1 VAVSLPPPDFEVVHT
16 LTIQKIDG
24 NRALAWGALEAGV
37 SLVTGYPGSPATGTF
52 QTLLETTYLY
62 GHIAEWCLNE
72 RIALDM
78 AAGASQGGQRALV
91 CVKSVGMN
99 VALDTLMTL
108 NLTGVHAGLVIL
120 VGDDPGARGSQNEQD
135 SRLLAPLTELPLLE
149 PATPAEGRRMMR
161 WAFDFSETLQTVV
174 IIRITRGFS
183 EYQEHMVSLAPPE
196 NRPVLPP
203 NRESMRWIAIPSTA
217 VEQHRRLH
225 QKLEQATA
233 QFSHLPFNRIEGSGS
248 KGILAGGFAYTKLR
262 QILAGADTSALSILK
277 LSAVY
282 PLPYDLVA
290 GFLKSCEEVLV
301 FEEVDPYLEDAL
313 KTVGYDLGVAPKI
326 LGKRTGHVNWEGE
339 LDHRHIQH
347 ALVTCL
353 PDFSPVQPKFKTDSE
368 KVKPVRRKQ
377 CEECPYVEILTIFRE
392 EAAALNQSPFLT
404 GDPGCLVTA
413 AHLLDIK
420 LSMGSAIGIAA
431 GLTKAGVS
439 EPVVAVFGDS
449 AFYHGGLNALI
460 QARATRTNLLTLVLD
475 NGGAVTTGG
484 QPTPDRGLDLPEGK
498 GPVVSIRTLAET
510 CGVESIWEIGVDGR
524 ETQMR
529 AIFRQALLSEG
540 LNMVIIRVQCQ
551 GD

>member
-1 VAVSLPPPDFEVVHT
+1 VAVSLPQPDFEVVDT
-16 LTIQKIDG
+16 LTMQKIDG
-24 NRALAWGALEAGV
+24 NRALAWGALEAGI
-37 SLVTGYPGSPATGTF
+37 SLVTGYPGSPATDTF
-52 QTLLETTYLY
+52 QTLLETAHLY

-135 SRLLAPLTELPLLE
+135 TRLLASLTEVPLLE
-149 PATPAEGRRMMR
+149 PATPDEGRRMMY
-161 WAFDFSETLQTVV
+161 WAFDFSEALQTAV

-183 EYQEHMVSLAPPE
+183 EYQEHIAPLAPPE

-225 QKLEQATA
+225 QKLGQAAA
-233 QFSHLPFNRIEGSGS
+233 QFSNLPFNRIEGSGS

-262 QILAGADTSALSILK
+262 QTLAGADTSALSILK
-277 LSAVY
+277 LSTVY
-282 PLPYDLVA
+282 PLPDDLVA
-290 GFLKSCEEVLV
+290 RFLKNCDQVLV

-313 KTVGYDLGVAPKI
+313 KTVGYDLGVTPRI

-339 LDHRHIQH
+339 LDHRHIRQ
-347 ALVTCL
+347 ALVAYL
-353 PDFSPVQPKFKTDSE
+353 PAFSLVQPKTEDDPE
-368 KVKPVRRKQ
+368 KGKPVRRKQ

-404 GDPGCLVTA
+404 GDPGCLVSA

-431 GLTKAGVS
+431 GLAKVGVS
-439 EPVVAVFGDS
+439 ERVVAIFGDS

-484 QPTPDRGLDLPEGK
+484 QPTPDRGLNLPGGK
-498 GPVVSIRTLAET
+498 GPVVSIRALAET
-510 CGVESIWEIGVDGR
+510 CGVESIWEIEADDS
-524 ETQMR
+524 EDQMR
-529 AIFRQALLSEG
+529 SIFRQALTDDG
-540 LNMVIIRVQCQ
+540 LNMIIVRNPC
-551 GD
+551 